1 MFLHKR
7 SYMGITDNNGNRVT
21 SNPPAESL
29 GHSGKDKKNQNGRN
43 RNSYT
48 SFRYLL
54 IVENVLI
61 ALAFSIFIVV
71 YFNVISLGHF
81 NFWIALLLLFG
92 GSLLAGGAAIFYR
105 IVKFLSQKDLA
116 VYQNFLGDE
125 NVDPETGLYYYDVFS
140 NEVADAMSIS
150 LMSCYLASFQLEGF
164 EHLRHFVGLQK
175 ASDTMAEIGEVFR
188 KNGAEMMGHRVIC
201 GTKSSHEFVLFISEC
216 DDVKEVRTFLN
227 KIMNEINAILLRL
240 PTAETFTAYCGFACY
255 NTHAENYDDLMKY
268 AGFAVTEAGMFH
280 KVEPHIFSLDA
291 YKRQENE
298 YLKDDKLRKI
308 LDQNELQYNFQP
320 IVSAKNGKI
329 FAYEA
334 LMRTGKEVGLAPTD
348 VLELAARQDRLYEV
362 EHYTFYNVLKIM
374 NEHADSF
381 EDRRLFLNSIPTV
394 IIREDEFAELLDKY
408 QEVMK
413 HLVIEITENGMQ
425 SEESCEIVH
434 KYMEKSGCELAL
446 DDYGTGYSNATTL
459 LNNSPHYL
467 KLDHSIIMGID
478 TDSKKQNLVSNYINF
493 ASKHNMK
500 ILAEGV
506 ETAEELQMVIQL
518 GCDLIQGFYTGRP
531 NSEIVDTI
539 SKPIEDEIL
548 AINLKLA
555 KLAVESKVY
564 EASNY
569 DNISLISLALD
580 YYSQIH
586 IKEAAVRIV
595 GDKNREVSMEIRV
608 EDNTKTNISIRDVK
622 MRGKNGPVIDIGEN
636 AQVILNLEGDNEFF
650 FEGIK
655 VPKTSKLIVQGS
667 GNLTIHVD
675 HNNGIGIGTAQSNQ
689 NELNEPYGNM
699 IFEQEGRIRVESNSD
714 TAIGIGGVFG
724 DEDSEIRLSS
734 GTFEILAS
742 GSKSVGIGSME
753 GYTKLVLERC
763 KISIYASGA
772 DTVGIGTFG
781 GWIDFSSVADIEL
794 EVSGSNATGI
804 GCLYDREGSLAFNE
818 GVVSVTNHCM
828 DGVGIGSKNGNLDIQ
843 LFGEEIFVYTEGSE
857 AGGIGNYRGA
867 GNVSIRNGAI
877 IKVSLMAAL
886 PIALGGLKGRLE
898 ITGGNIMAD
907 MEGCPQPVNSYN
919 TPVYPKVIT
928 DADFYCK
935 KIETEEG
942 TYQYVANSSGRF
954 EDLHIYLPKN
964 CKEMDIKL

>member
-1 MFLHKR
+1 
-7 SYMGITDNNGNRVT
+7 MGITENNGNRMA

-29 GHSGKDKKNQNGRN
+29 GHHGDKKGKN

-61 ALAFSIFIVV
+61 ALAFSLFIVV
-71 YFNVISLGHF
+71 YFNVTSIGHF
-81 NFWIALLLLFG
+81 NVWIVLMLLFG
-92 GSLLAGGAAIFYR
+92 VALLAGGAAIFFR
-105 IVKFLSQKDLA
+105 IVKFLSQKDLP
-116 VYQNFLGDE
+116 VYHNFLDDE
-125 NVDPETGLYYYDVFS
+125 NVDPETGLYYYDIFN
-140 NEVADAMSIS
+140 NEVTDAMSIS
-150 LMSCYLASFQLEGF
+150 LINCYLATFQIDGF

-175 ASDTMAEIGEVFR
+175 AGDTMAEIGEVFR

-201 GTKSSHEFVLFISEC
+201 GTRSSHEFVLFISEC

-227 KIMNEINAILLRL
+227 KIMNEINGILLRL
-240 PTAETFTAYCGFACY
+240 PTAENFTAYCGFACY
-255 NTHAENYDDLMKY
+255 NTHADNYDDLIKY

-308 LDQNELQYNFQP
+308 LDNNELQYNFQP
-320 IVSAKNGKI
+320 IVSAKTGKI

-334 LMRTGKEVGLAPTD
+334 LMRTKKEVGLAPTD

-362 EHYTFYNVLKIM
+362 EHYTFYNVIKIM
-374 NEHADSF
+374 NSHADAF

-394 IIREDEFAELLDKY
+394 IIKEGEFDDLMEQYKD
-408 QEVMK
+408 VMK

-478 TDSKKQNLVSNYINF
+478 TDSKKQHLVSNYIDF
-493 ASKHNMK
+493 ANNHNMQ

-518 GCDLIQGFYTGRP
+518 GCHLIQGFYTGRP
-531 NSEIVDTI
+531 NAEIVDSI
-539 SKPIEDEIL
+539 AKPIEDEIL

-555 KLAVESKVY
+555 KLADKKKVY
-564 EASNY
+564 EATNY
-569 DNISLISLALD
+569 DNISLIEKALD
-580 YYSQIH
+580 FYSEIH
-586 IKEAAVRIV
+586 IKESAVRIV
-595 GDKNREVSMEIRV
+595 GVKTREVSMEINV
-608 EDNTKTNISIRDVK
+608 ADNIKTNISVRDVC
-622 MRGKNGPVIDIGEN
+622 MRGKTGPVINIGEN
-636 AQVILNLEGDNEFF
+636 SQVILNLEGDNNFF

-655 VPKTSKLIVQGS
+655 VPKSSKLIVQGS
-667 GNLTIHVD
+667 GNLNIHVD
-675 HNNGIGIGTAQSNQ
+675 HNNGIGIGMTSLDVP
-689 NELNEPYGNM
+689 ESKPEPYGTM
-699 IFEQEGRIRVESNSD
+699 IFEQEGTIHIESNSEH
-714 TAIGIGGVFG
+714 AIGIGGVNG

-734 GTFEILAS
+734 GTFEILAN
-742 GSKSVGIGSME
+742 GTKSLGIGAVT
-753 GYTKLVLERC
+753 GYARISLDRC
-763 KISIYASGA
+763 KITISASGA
-772 DTVGIGTFG
+772 DTVGIGTYG

-804 GCLYDREGSLAFNE
+804 GCLNDSKGSVVFNE
-818 GVVSVTNHCM
+818 GVVTVTNTCM
-828 DGVGIGSKNGNLDIQ
+828 NGVGIGSMNGSLDIQ
-843 LFGEEIFVYTEGSE
+843 MFGVETMVYTEGSE
-857 AGGIGNYRGA
+857 VGGIGNYRGD

-877 IKVSLMAAL
+877 VKVSLLGAS
-886 PIALGGLKGRLE
+886 PVALGGIKGRLE
-898 ITGGNIMAD
+898 ITGGNILAD
-907 MEGCPQPVNSYN
+907 MEGCPQPVNSYD
-919 TPVYPKVIT
+919 TPVYHKLVT
-928 DADFYCK
+928 DTDLYCK
-935 KIETEEG
+935 KIETGEG
-942 TYQYVANSSGRF
+942 TYQYVANTSDRF
-954 EDLHIYLPKN
+954 ENLHIYLPEK

>member
-1 MFLHKR
+1 MA
-7 SYMGITDNNGNRVT
+7 ITDNNGNSLS

-29 GHSGKDKKNQNGRN
+29 SSTKRRKEKSLANNPN
-43 RNSYT
+43 RNKYT
-48 SFRYLL
+48 KFRYLL

-61 ALAFSIFIVV
+61 ALAFGLFIVV
-71 YFNVISLGHF
+71 YFNISSIGHLNLLIIWMISLG
-81 NFWIALLLLFG
+81 IGLLVG
-92 GSLLAGGAAIFYR
+92 GLVIFFR
-105 IVKFLSQKDLA
+105 IIKVLSQKDLP

-140 NEVADAMSIS
+140 NEVTDAMQIS
-150 LMSCYLASFQLEGF
+150 LINCYLASFQIEGF
-164 EHLRHFVGLQK
+164 EHLRHFVGFQK
-175 ASDTMAEIGEVFR
+175 ATDTMAEIGEVFR
-188 KNGAEMMGHRVIC
+188 SNGAEMMGHRVIC
-201 GTKSSHEFVLFISEC
+201 GTRSSHEFMLFISEC
-216 DDVKEVRTFLN
+216 DDVKEVRRFLN
-227 KIMNEINAILLRL
+227 KIMTEINGILLRL
-240 PTAETFTAYCGFACY
+240 PTAENFTAYCGFACY
-255 NTHAENYDDLMKY
+255 DTHASNFDELVKFT
-268 AGFAVTEAGMFH
+268 GFAVTEAGMFH
-280 KVEPHIFSLDA
+280 KVEPHIFSPDA

-298 YLKDDKLRKI
+298 YIKDDKLRKI
-308 LDQNELQYNFQP
+308 LDNNELQYNFQP
-320 IVSAKNGKI
+320 IVSAKTGKI

-334 LMRTGKEVGLAPTD
+334 LMRTRKEVGLAPTD

-362 EHYTFYNVLKIM
+362 EHYTFYNVIQIM
-374 NEHADSF
+374 NEHADAF

-394 IIREDEFAELLDKY
+394 IIKEGEFDELMEKY
-408 QEVMK
+408 KDVMK

-434 KYMEKSGCELAL
+434 KYMQKSGCELAL

-478 TDSKKQNLVSNYINF
+478 TDSKKQHLVSNYIDF
-493 ASKHNMK
+493 ANNHNMM

-518 GCDLIQGFYTGRP
+518 GCHLIQGFYTGRP
-531 NSEIVDTI
+531 NKEIVDAI
-539 SKPIEDEIL
+539 AKPIEDEIL

-569 DNISLISLALD
+569 DNISLIALALD
-580 YYSQIH
+580 YYSDIH
-586 IKEAAVRIV
+586 IKESAVRIV
-595 GDKNREVSMEIRV
+595 GDKNREVSIEISIA
-608 EDNTKTNISIRDVK
+608 DNTKTNVSIRDVN
-622 MRGKNGPVIDIGEN
+622 MRGKKGPVINIGEN
-636 AQVILNLEGDNEFF
+636 SQLILNIEGDNLFS
-650 FEGIK
+650 FEGIR
-655 VPKTSKLIVQGS
+655 VPKSSKLIVQGS
-667 GNLTIHVD
+667 GNLTVHVD
-675 HNNGIGIGTAQSNQ
+675 HNNGIGIGNSN
-689 NELNEPYGNM
+689 NANNAPDPYGNI
-699 IFEQEGRIRVESNSD
+699 IFEQEGKIRIETNSD
-714 TAIGIGGVFG
+714 TAIGIGGVFA

-734 GTFEILAS
+734 GTYEILAS

-753 GYTKLVLERC
+753 GYTRLVLDRC

-772 DTVGIGTFG
+772 DTVGIGSFG
-781 GWIDFSSVADIEL
+781 GWVDISSVADIEL

-804 GCLYDREGSLAFNE
+804 GCLYDREGSIALNE

-843 LFGEEIFVYTEGSE
+843 LFGEEIFVFAEGSE
-857 AGGIGNYRGA
+857 VGGIGNYRGA
-867 GNVSIRNGAI
+867 GNVSVRNGAV
-877 IKVSLMAAL
+877 IKVALMAAL

-919 TPVYPKVIT
+919 VPVYHQEIKDT
-928 DADFYCK
+928 DLYCK

-942 TYQYVANSSGRF
+942 TYQYVANLADRF
-954 EDLHIYLPKN
+954 ENLHIYIPKN
-964 CKEMDIKL
+964 CKEMDLQL

>member
-1 MFLHKR
+1 
-7 SYMGITDNNGNRVT
+7 MGNTDNNTNRVT

-29 GHSGKDKKNQNGRN
+29 GHSRREKKQDNRN

-48 SFRYLL
+48 KFRYLL

-71 YFNVISLGHF
+71 YFNVTSIGF
-81 NFWIALLLLFG
+81 NVWIGMLLVFGLFLLTG
-92 GSLLAGGAAIFYR
+92 GSAIFFR
-105 IVKFLSQKDLA
+105 IVRFLSRKDLP

-125 NVDPETGLYYYDVFS
+125 NVDPETGLYYYDVFT
-140 NEVADAMSIS
+140 NEVTDAMSIS
-150 LMSCYLASFQLEGF
+150 LINCYLASFQLEGF
-164 EHLRHFVGLQK
+164 EHLRHFVGFQK
-175 ASDTMAEIGEVFR
+175 ATDTMAEIGEVFR

-201 GTKSSHEFVLFISEC
+201 GTRSSHEFMLFISEC
-216 DDVKEVRTFLN
+216 DDVKEVRKFLN
-227 KIMNEINAILLRL
+227 KIMTEINMILLRL

-255 NTHAENYDDLMKY
+255 DTHARDFDELVKY
-268 AGFAVTEAGMFH
+268 TGFAVTEAGMFH
-280 KVEPHIFSLDA
+280 KVEPHIFSPDA

-298 YLKDDKLRKI
+298 YIKDDKLRKI
-308 LDQNELQYNFQP
+308 LDNNELQYNFQP
-320 IVSAKNGKI
+320 IVDAKTGKI

-334 LMRTGKEVGLAPTD
+334 LMRTRKEIGLSPTD

-394 IIREDEFAELLDKY
+394 IIKEGEFDELMNKY
-408 QEVMK
+408 GDVMK

-434 KYMEKSGCELAL
+434 KYMDKSGCELAL

-478 TDSKKQNLVSNYINF
+478 TDSKKQHLVSNYIDF
-493 ASKHNMK
+493 AKNHNMK

-506 ETAEELQMVIQL
+506 ETAEELQMVIEL
-518 GCDLIQGFYTGRP
+518 GCHLIQGFYTGRP
-531 NSEIVDTI
+531 NSEILDVIDK
-539 SKPIEDEIL
+539 SIEDEIL
-548 AINLKLA
+548 AFNLNLA
-555 KLAVESKVY
+555 RLEEEEKIY
-564 EASNY
+564 EATNY
-569 DNISLISLALD
+569 DNISLIKLALD
-580 YYSQIH
+580 RYTDIH
-586 IKEAAVRIV
+586 IKESAVRIV
-595 GDKNREVSMEIRV
+595 GEKAKEVSIEIQV
-608 EDNTKTNISIRDVK
+608 ADNTKTNISIRDVK
-622 MRGKNGPVIDIGEN
+622 MRGRKNPVISIGEN
-636 AQVILNLEGDNEFF
+636 SQLILNLEGDNQFS
-650 FEGIK
+650 FEGIR
-655 VPKTSKLIVQGS
+655 VPKSSKLIVQGS
-667 GNLTIHVD
+667 GNLTIRVD
-675 HNNGIGIGTAQSNQ
+675 HNNGIGIGTVSNT
-689 NELNEPYGNM
+689 EAYGNI
-699 IFEQEGRIRVESNSD
+699 IFEQEGKIRVESNSD
-714 TAIGIGGVFG
+714 TAIGIGGLVA
-724 DEDSEIRLSS
+724 DEDSEIRLSN

-742 GSKSVGIGSME
+742 GSKSIGIGSM
-753 GYTKLVLERC
+753 GGFTRLILERTH
-763 KISIYASGA
+763 ISIYASGA

-781 GWIDFSSVADIEL
+781 GWVDISSVADIEL

-804 GCLYDREGSLAFNE
+804 GCLYDREGSIAFNE

-843 LFGEEIFVYTEGSE
+843 LFGEDIFVYVEGSE
-857 AGGIGNYRGA
+857 VGGIGNYRGA

-877 IKVSLMAAL
+877 IKVALMAAL

-907 MEGCPQPVNSYN
+907 LEGCPQPVNSYN
-919 TPVYPKVIT
+919 VPVYHQEIK
-928 DADFYCK
+928 DAELYCK

-942 TYQYVANSSGRF
+942 SYQYVANLADRF
-954 EDLHIYLPKN
+954 ENLHIFIPKN
-964 CKEMDIKL
+964 CKEMDLQL

>member
-1 MFLHKR
+1 
-7 SYMGITDNNGNRVT
+7 MGTTDNNGNRMA
-21 SNPPAESL
+21 SNPPTESL
-29 GHSGKDKKNQNGRN
+29 GKHVDKKQNK
-43 RNSYT
+43 NSYT
-48 SFRYLL
+48 AFRYLL

-61 ALAFSIFIVV
+61 ALAFSLFIVV
-71 YFNVISLGHF
+71 YFNITQIGHLTV
-81 NFWIALLLLFG
+81 WIALMFIFG
-92 GSLLAGGAAIFYR
+92 GALLAGGAAIFYR
-105 IVKFLSQKDLA
+105 IVKFLSQKDLP
-116 VYQNFLGDE
+116 VYHNFLGDE
-125 NVDPETGLYYYDVFS
+125 NVDPETGLYYYDVFT
-140 NEVADAMSIS
+140 NEVTDAMSIS
-150 LMSCYLASFQLEGF
+150 LINCYLASFQLEGF

-175 ASDTMAEIGEVFR
+175 AAETMTEIGEVFR

-227 KIMNEINAILLRL
+227 KIMNEINAILLML
-240 PTAETFTAYCGFACY
+240 PTAESFTAYCGFACY
-255 NTHAENYDDLMKY
+255 NTHADNYDDLIKY

-280 KVEPHIFSLDA
+280 KVEPHIFSLET

-308 LDQNELQYNFQP
+308 LDNNELQYNFQP
-320 IVSAKNGKI
+320 IVDAKTGKI
-329 FAYEA
+329 YAYEA

-362 EHYTFYNVLKIM
+362 EHYTFYNVIKIM

-381 EDRRLFLNSIPTV
+381 EDRKLFLNSIPTV
-394 IIREDEFAELLDKY
+394 IIKEGEFEELMDKY
-408 QEVMK
+408 QDVMK

-478 TDSKKQNLVSNYINF
+478 TDSKKQSLVSNYIDF
-493 ASKHNMK
+493 ASKHDMK

-506 ETAEELQMVIQL
+506 ETFEELFTVIKL

-531 NSEIVDTI
+531 NSEIVDAI
-539 SKPIEDEIL
+539 DKQIEEQILDVNIKVSKMSEKKKTYT
-548 AINLKLA
+548 AT
-555 KLAVESKVY
+555 
-564 EASNY
+564 NY
-569 DNISLISLALD
+569 DNISILGIALD
-580 YYSQIH
+580 KYNEILV
-586 IKEAAVRIV
+586 KEPVVRIV
-595 GDKNREVSMEIRV
+595 GVKTKDDIAMEIRV
-608 EDNTKTNISIRDVK
+608 ADNIKTSISIRDVK
-622 MRGKNGPVIDIGEN
+622 MRGKNGPVLSIGEN
-636 AQVILNLEGDNEFF
+636 SQVILTLEGDNEFF

-655 VPKTSKLIVQGS
+655 VPKTSKLIVRGS
-667 GNLTIHVD
+667 GNLTIHVE
-675 HNNGIGIGTAQSNQ
+675 HNNGIGIGMAQND
-689 NELNEPYGNM
+689 NNEPYGNM
-699 IFEQEGRIRVESNSD
+699 IFEQDGIIRVESNSD

-724 DEDSEIRLSS
+724 DEDSEIRLGS

-753 GYTKLVLERC
+753 GYTRLTLERC
-763 KISIYASGA
+763 KIRIYASGA

-828 DGVGIGSKNGNLDIQ
+828 DGMGIGSKNGNLDIQ

-877 IKVSLMAAL
+877 IKVSLMAAM

-919 TPVYPKVIT
+919 TPVYPKVIK
-928 DADFYCK
+928 DADLYCK

-942 TYQYVANSSGRF
+942 TYQYVANSSTRF
-954 EDLHIYLPKN
+954 EDLHIYLPKF
-964 CKEMDIKL
+964 CREMDIQL